1 MASSERIFFT
11 GVATSALLIGLG
23 FGGGILLG
31 RAALE
36 PVQQTKTAESK
47 TAPSG
52 LAERSLPPARVVLPA
67 LTEAT
72 SRSPTLSAP
81 TTQEAAP
88 ITSEPH
94 LTSSQDDTPVASEK
108 ADEKEKQAEHPAQAE
123 NKKAETAERRKK
135 AADRDRH
142 RRYTERRARQDAALE
157 PKRVQEPPQAAPRR
171 RAGPFGML
179 AFDDGSQPPRPAGFF
194 GY

>member
-36 PVQQTKTAESK
+36 PAHQTKTAESK
-47 TAPSG
+47 AAPSG

-72 SRSPTLSAP
+72 SKPPTPSSAP
-81 TTQEAAP
+81 SALDVTPTA
-88 ITSEPH
+88 SEPQ
-94 LTSSQDDTPVASEK
+94 LTSPQNDAQVAS
-108 ADEKEKQAEHPAQAE
+108 EKEKQAEHRAE
-123 NKKAETAERRKK
+123 AAKKKAETAERSKK

-142 RRYTERRARQDAALE
+142 RRYAERKARQDAALE
-157 PKRVQEPPQAAPRR
+157 LQRVQEPRQEAPRR
-171 RAGPFGML
+171 SAGPFGML
-179 AFDDGSQPPRPAGFF
+179 AFDDGGQPPRQVGFF